1 MSVEEIQDKQGNDIN
16 DGDFVNTTF
25 RGGSHEGKVQ
35 TIVKDEVSAQHEGVA
50 SYPKASP
57 TSARQ
62 CFSLFL
68 IIIPMVS
75 RFVVV
80 GILN

>member
-1 MSVEEIQDKQGNDIN
+1 MSVEEIQDKQGNNIN
-16 DGDFVNTTF
+16 EGDFVNTTF

-35 TIVKDEVSAQHEGVA
+35 TVVKDEAAAQREGVP

-62 CFSLFL
+62 CFSLFM
-68 IIIPMVS
+68 IVIPMV
-75 RFVVV
+75 
-80 GILN
+80 L

>member
-16 DGDFVNTTF
+16 EGDFVNTRF

-35 TIVKDEVSAQHEGVA
+35 TIVKDEASAQREGVR

-68 IIIPMVS
+68 IIIPMVLQI
-75 RFVVV
+75 VVL